1 MSFVYRKSIGP
12 QEEEKRQAL
21 TTAKTGHGQFQGFRH
36 GGFEV
41 QIVAVDL
48 KINAAPKTR
57 HAGGGR
63 DLSRHREAGVYQL
76 HTW

>member
-1 MSFVYRKSIGP
+1 MCIVKVLG
-12 QEEEKRQAL
+12 QEKRQAL

-41 QIVAVDL
+41 QIVAVDF

-63 DLSRHREAGVYQL
+63 DLYSVETSRGVQY
-76 HTW
+76 TW